1 MSNFEIPSNIKQIG
15 SISDGMRI
23 YMEDYVY
30 TYIQALSSSYENNEV
45 LAVLIGR
52 YLTIDSAPVLF
63 INGCIEGKYCI
74 EDGGILTFSEKS
86 YDYILSEKDKYFPK
100 TDIVGWVQ
108 SQPSYGTYLN
118 SLYKKYHFNNFKK
131 EYQVL
136 FVTDPIQ
143 KLNCFYAYN
152 DEMTQLEEI
161 KGYFIY
167 YDKNKNMHEYMID
180 NKDENLK
187 LKDKLAIYTDDND
200 IKGAKHM
207 SEKDEKRRKAPT
219 EAQVRTRQAVRKR
232 KTRYDQK
239 RTVNMLAAL
248 SAIMFLISGVMG
260 AGLVK
265 SEERI
270 AILEQNLSALNTAYR
285 NISASMEE
293 TQAAFLEQSE
303 QKNNSAENSVPSSE
317 NTPKEQTAE
326 TPAAEVLA
334 KASPSEAPP
343 SAAPAETTPP
353 TQAPQT
359 ESRAIP
365 ESYIVQK
372 GDNLLYISKKFYGS
386 ENMVEKIMEV
396 NNMDNP
402 DTIYFGKKL
411 ILPKP

>member
-23 YMEDYVY
+23 YMEDYVC
-30 TYIQALSSSYENNEV
+30 TYIQALSNSYENNEV

-52 YLTIDSAPVLF
+52 HLTIDSAPVLF

-86 YDYILSEKDKYFPK
+86 YDYILGQKDKYFPK

-118 SLYKKYHFNNFKK
+118 SLYKKYHMNNFKK

-152 DEMTQLEEI
+152 EDMTQLEEI
-161 KGYFIY
+161 NGYFIY
-167 YDKNKNMHEYMID
+167 YDKNRNMHEYMID

-187 LKDKLAIYTDDND
+187 LKDKLAIYAEEED
-200 IKGAKHM
+200 IKNSAHIA
-207 SEKDEKRRKAPT
+207 EREEKRRKTPS
-219 EAQVRTRQAVRKR
+219 EAQIRTRQAVRKR

-260 AGLVK
+260 AGLIK

-270 AILEQNLSALNTAYR
+270 AVLEQNLSALNTAYR

-293 TQAAFLEQSE
+293 TQAAFLGQSE
-303 QKNNSAENSVPSSE
+303 QKDNSEENPVPPSETTPQEQNTEAAVTEPPAEAP
-317 NTPKEQTAE
+317 
-326 TPAAEVLA
+326 
-334 KASPSEAPP
+334 PSEAPVET
-343 SAAPAETTPP
+343 PAETPSP
-353 TQAPQT
+353 SPVPQT
-359 ESRAIP
+359 ESSAIP
-365 ESYIVQK
+365 ESYIVQQ
-372 GDNLLYISKKFYGS
+372 GDNLLYISRKFYGS
-386 ENMVEKIMEV
+386 ENMVEKIMEA

-411 ILPKP
+411 ILPRP